1 MIYSTF
7 DMRSGYYHLELTP
20 ESQSK
25 SAFVVGGPRGGKWEF
40 NRCPFGLTQAPA
52 YFQLL
57 VSKVIE
63 GLPFAFGYL
72 DDILVFSANI
82 KEHLE
87 HIRILFQR
95 LREADLKL
103 SKRKCCFLKVHVQYL
118 GHYISGSG
126 LEPVLEKLE
135 NLKRMPPPTDVTGVR
150 KFLGFIGYYQK
161 FIPWYS
167 DIARPLTNLT
177 RKDEV
182 FDWSGACQ
190 GAFEMLKEALLEG
203 THFEV
208 PCSQ

>member
-1 MIYSTF
+1 MKSMQSWKGQRSTQLLICVVATT
-7 DMRSGYYHLELTP
+7 HLELTP

-25 SAFVVGGPRGGKWEF
+25 SAFVVGGPRGRKWEF
-40 NRCPFGLTQAPA
+40 KRCPFGLTQAPA

-57 VSKVIE
+57 VGKVIE

-72 DDILVFSANI
+72 DDILVFSTNI

-87 HIRILFQR
+87 HVRILFQR

-103 SKRKCCFLKVHVQYL
+103 SKRKCCFLKAHVQYL

-126 LEPVLEKLE
+126 LKPVPEKLE

-150 KFLGFIGYYQK
+150 KFLGFVGYYWK
-161 FIPWYS
+161 FIPQYS

-177 RKDEV
+177 CKD
-182 FDWSGACQ
+182 
-190 GAFEMLKEALLEG
+190 
-203 THFEV
+203 
-208 PCSQ
+208 